1 MGPVVIDD
9 LEAEQDELEAVLA
22 GLSPAGWLTPSAA
35 SGWTIADVVLHL
47 AQTEEA
53 VPVALT
59 GAGPA
64 LDWQR
69 FGPTVDAAMAAMVE
83 LQRASAG
90 QVFERWRAARRA
102 STAALRAANP
112 AQSVQWV
119 AVPLKPRTLATT
131 RLAEHWAHG
140 LDITGPL
147 GIAQPDTAR
156 LRHIAWLAHST
167 LPYSMRR
174 AGLPDPP
181 IFADLLGPGGET
193 WQFGDPAAESV
204 ISGTAGAFCRV
215 GAQRLPAAASGLQT
229 SGPYAEKALAVLRT
243 YA

>member
-112 AQSVQWV
+112 AQSVQWG
-119 AVPLKPRTLATT
+119 AVPLKPRTLPTT
-131 RLAEHWAHG
+131 RLAGHWGHG
-140 LDITGPL
+140 PDITRP
-147 GIAQPDTAR
+147 P
-156 LRHIAWLAHST
+156 
-167 LPYSMRR
+167 
-174 AGLPDPP
+174 GLPPP
-181 IFADLLGPGGET
+181 
-193 WQFGDPAAESV
+193 
-204 ISGTAGAFCRV
+204 GT
-215 GAQRLPAAASGLQT
+215 
-229 SGPYAEKALAVLRT
+229 
-243 YA
+243 